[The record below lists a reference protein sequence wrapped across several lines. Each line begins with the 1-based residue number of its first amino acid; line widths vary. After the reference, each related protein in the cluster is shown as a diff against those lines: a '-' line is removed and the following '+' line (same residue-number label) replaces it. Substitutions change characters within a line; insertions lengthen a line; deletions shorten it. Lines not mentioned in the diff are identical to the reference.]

1 MKCDNIALYNSGDDM
16 DLIIFFGLLLA
27 SGLWAKYVNTK
38 HMRQLAKEIKEMQ
51 IKNEAKKQEIL
62 KRLMSAGQGKYE

>member
-1 MKCDNIALYNSGDDM
+1 M

-51 IKNEAKKQEIL
+51 IKNEAKKIE
-62 KRLMSAGQGKYE
+62 